1 MHENDIADRLHTH
14 LHARFKLLGADA
26 LRKQRIYL
34 DTKFWALLRDQII
47 GIRESNP
54 DLVKLLEILRHRVKS
69 GESICTFSGHTLTE
83 IMGHACPDTKNATAE
98 LMDELSQGYCIAN
111 QDRLLANEIAHWFF
125 SWMQPEKERIPL
137 HQLAWSKPFYL
148 HLDYLPP
155 TIPNITPQEQWD
167 IATKFIEFT
176 WSMPMTKIMLQLQNS
191 EKPYPLSDWN
201 KRAAENINAEVRN
214 FDHENS
220 SRAEL
225 YLSELTG
232 LLDAITPELVETYV
246 QVASQTG
253 FLLPKTSK
261 DIEDCGDVIIRSV
274 RAVAIDK
281 GIAHALPGMHI
292 RTALHTA
299 IRWDTR
305 RKIKPN
311 DLIDME
317 HAQSALPNC
326 NVFLTDKPHVQLI
339 RSMKLDET
347 YNCTTIGDPALAIA
361 ALSND

>member
-1 MHENDIADRLHTH
+1 MHENDITGQLQAH
-14 LHARFKLLGADA
+14 LHDRFKLLGADA

-47 GIRESNP
+47 GVRESNP
-54 DLVKLLEILRHRVKS
+54 NLVKLLEILRHRVKS

-83 IMGHACPDTKNATAE
+83 VMGHASPDTRNATAE

-111 QDRLLANEIAHWFF
+111 QDRLLANEIAHWYF
-125 SWMQPEKERIPL
+125 SWIQPGKERTPL
-137 HQLAWSKPFYL
+137 PQLAWSKPFYL

-155 TIPNITPQEQWD
+155 TIPNITPKEQWD
-167 IATKFIEFT
+167 IAIKFIEFT
-176 WSMPMTKIMLQLQNS
+176 WSMPMTKIMLQLQNN
-191 EKPYPLSDWN
+191 ETPYPLSDWN
-201 KRAAENINAEVRN
+201 KRAAENINSEVRKY
-214 FDHENS
+214 DHENS
-220 SRAEL
+220 TRSSL

-232 LLDAITPELVETYV
+232 LLDAITPTLVDIYV

-253 FLLPKTSK
+253 ALLPRTSK
-261 DIEDCGDVIIRSV
+261 EMEGCGDVIIRAI
-274 RAVAIDK
+274 RAVAIDR
-281 GIAHALPGMHI
+281 GIEYTLPGVHI

-317 HAQSALPNC
+317 HAQAALPNC
-326 NVFLTDKPHVQLI
+326 NFFMTDKPHVQLI

-347 YNCTTIGDPALAIA
+347 YSCTTIGDPALAIA
-361 ALSND
+361 ALNKD